1 MKVNIPR
8 VKICCISSI
17 EEAMLAIEYGAS
29 AIGLVSH
36 MPSGPG
42 IISNQMT
49 KEITESI
56 PDGISVF
63 LLTSKTLANEIIDQ
77 HRNFNT
83 DTIQLVDKVDIN
95 QYEQLRGALPDVK
108 LVQVIHVQDEKAVEE
123 AIRYTQVADIIL
135 LDSGNPHLDIK
146 VLGGTGKV
154 HNWDISKRIISAID
168 VPVYLAGGLKSSN
181 VSQAIQKVQP
191 YGVDLCS
198 GVRTDGKLDREKLEA
213 FFQAVNSNPYKIN

>member
-1 MKVNIPR
+1 MNVNAPK
-8 VKICCISSI
+8 VKICCISSV

-42 IISNQMT
+42 IISNQMI
-49 KEITESI
+49 KAITESI

-63 LLTSKTLANEIIDQ
+63 LLTSKTSAIEIIDQ
-77 HRNFNT
+77 HRQLNI

-95 QYEQLRGALPDVK
+95 QYEQLRVALPHVK

-123 AIRYTQVADIIL
+123 AIRYAQLADVIL

-146 VLGGTGKV
+146 VLGGTARV

-181 VSQAIQKVQP
+181 VSQAIEKVQP

-213 FFQAVNSNPYKIN
+213 FFQAVNSNPNKTT